1 MFCPKCGSNQGDGK
15 KFCTVCGTNLLVVSQ
30 ALTGQLAPPQP
41 IQPMVHQMPPMVY
54 QAEFDRQRETRK
66 GITMAVLGGSY
77 LVYKLIS
84 FIFSFPFTNS
94 RSPFGFGSFIAF
106 IICAVGISKIIGS
119 RVTNEAAPTQTG
131 FVNPPAANSA
141 PAQPATPIRQS
152 LPQPVFS
159 AATPMRQ
166 SAPNTN
172 ELEPVK
178 PTISVTEDETK
189 HLVR

>member
-1 MFCPKCGSNQGDGK
+1 
-15 KFCTVCGTNLLVVSQ
+15 
-30 ALTGQLAPPQP
+30 
-41 IQPMVHQMPPMVY
+41 
-54 QAEFDRQRETRK
+54 
-66 GITMAVLGGSY
+66 MAVLGGSY
-77 LVYKLIS
+77 LIYKLIS